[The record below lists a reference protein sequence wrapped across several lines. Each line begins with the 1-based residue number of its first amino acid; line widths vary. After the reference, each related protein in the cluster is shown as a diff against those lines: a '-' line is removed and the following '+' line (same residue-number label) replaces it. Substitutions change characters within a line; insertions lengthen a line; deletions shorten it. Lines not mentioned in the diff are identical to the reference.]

1 MKLKLFTHNDLDGV
15 ANVILAKQLIEY
27 GIYDELDYETC
38 NYKDINERVL
48 KYLETPEDNT
58 DLIITDISVNEEVAE
73 ILDKTNIKKQLFDH
87 HATAL
92 NLNKYSWCKVETIRK
107 DSVSIDNPDG
117 FKISATNIFFNTIV
131 QPQLILKWN
140 REQAFTITE
149 FVFLVDEYDTWAWES
164 NETIEAKRLND
175 LLYIKGIEKFIENIT
190 EKINEGLELFDEN
203 DNTLLDRKQML
214 IDYYILKKEKE
225 MITIDIENL
234 KAGVVYAE
242 EYISELASQILKINK
257 DLDIMIVINGNQISF
272 RTRKDNVNVAKLAQ
286 KYGGGG
292 HFKASGCTFTDEM
305 KKRAFNSIFN
315 V

>member
-140 REQAFTITE
+140 REQAFEITK

>member
-15 ANVILAKQLIEY
+15 ANIILAKQLIKY
-27 GIYDELDYETC
+27 GIYDELDYEIC
-38 NYKDINERVL
+38 NYKDINEKVL
-48 KYLETPEDNT
+48 KYLETPTDNT

-73 ILDKTNIKKQLFDH
+73 ILDKKNIKKQLFDH

-140 REQAFTITE
+140 REQAFAITE

-190 EKINEGLELFDEN
+190 EKINKGLELFDEN

-234 KAGVVYAE
+234 KTGVVCAE
-242 EYISELASQILKINK
+242 EYISELASQILKRK
-257 DLDIMIVINGNQISF
+257 EDLDIMIIINGNQISF
-272 RTRKDNVNVAKLAQ
+272 RTRKDNINVSKLAQ

-315 V
+315 K

>member
-140 REQAFTITE
+140 REQAFEITE